1 MIYYDSTLI
10 WGVKIIQIEACDNYG
25 SVQHL
30 NL

>member
-1 MIYYDSTLI
+1 MIYYDTLT
-10 WGVKIIQIEACDNYG
+10 WGVKIIQIEACDNYD